1 MENLTHALYMA
12 FAVFVFI
19 IAFTLTLYMVNKLNK
34 QIWTALTL
42 VLFGF
47 AGNNNVN
54 AEGSEI
60 MNHRIAVKGSF
71 SMPFT
76 KYDDTFNKL
85 TGLAGNDAKKSENFK
100 WAAGGGV
107 EYDYFFNPYFGLGGE
122 GLAGYQKLAKYSF
135 GKATATPAKESEE
148 AKPAGEAKKEEGKEV
163 VFSGF
168 YLNPSLVLSS
178 NFLTDGFTFDEEEGC
193 ASSLKAGA
201 NVKIGANFNF
211 GKVDYSKVDGFSDEK
226 KQAKLPLCTF
236 AVEPSLYAELPL
248 GLGLEVGYRMGLF
261 GDILKVKDFDGCEV
275 SFELESDSM
284 CHAGGISSTIIVV
297 IVIL

>member
-1 MENLTHALYMA
+1 
-12 FAVFVFI
+12 
-19 IAFTLTLYMVNKLNK
+19 MVNKLNK

-47 AGNNNVN
+47 AGNSAK

-100 WAAGGGV
+100 WAAGGGI
-107 EYDYFFNPYFGLGGE
+107 EYDYFFNPYFGLGVE
-122 GLAGYQKLAKYSF
+122 VLAGYQKLAKYDF
-135 GKATATPAKESEE
+135 GKATETSAKDGE

-163 VFSGF
+163 VFSGA
-168 YLNPSLVLSS
+168 YLNTNLLLST
-178 NFLTDGFTFDEEEGC
+178 NFLADGFTFDEEEGC

-211 GKVDYSKVDGFSDEK
+211 KKADYSKVDGLSDEK
-226 KQAKLPLCTF
+226 KQAQLPLCTF

-261 GDILKVKDFDGCEV
+261 GDILKVKE
-275 SFELESDSM
+275 EKKEDSKAT
-284 CHAGGISSTIIVV
+284 AGATDTNKKDSGISSFSHGLNIN
-297 IVIL
+297 LFYNLANLLY